1 MGFPRPWKSMQTNP
15 MDSLTQGIPLV
26 TKRALSLKLIAVGE
40 LHFMHPTSF
49 GWATYRSRLQLGHP

>member
-1 MGFPRPWKSMQTNP
+1 MRTNP

-26 TKRALSLKLIAVGE
+26 TKCALSLKVIAVGE

-49 GWATYRSRLQLGHP
+49 GWAIYRSRLQLGHP